1 MATKFLVPRLGEGV
15 DEVTIVKWLKREGEP
30 VKELEPLVEVET
42 DKVVTEIPSPASGV
56 LMKIEIAENTPAR
69 VGEVMA
75 WIGEMLTDS
84 VTDSRIGTDLETDSR
99 TKTDLGG
106 EEKIESRESKEQA
119 LVHGPLSTVSGQP
132 SAVSAQPSAV
142 SAQVGFLSP
151 VVRKIAAEHGV
162 DLSQV
167 RGTGLGGRITKQDVL
182 EFLEEREKRGERSEK
197 REVRG
202 EVSAVSGL
210 PSAGDQFIRHST
222 VRKQIAERMVA
233 SKRISPHVLTAME
246 ADLSRVIAHRAA
258 HKAEFARQGVN
269 LTFTAYFVA
278 AIAEALKAHP
288 AVNSTWTDDGLILHR
303 DVNIGMAVA
312 LGDPSTGS
320 RQARPT
326 SSGQGEGLIV
336 PVIKQ
341 ADHLSLLGIARAVN
355 DLAERARTKRLQP
368 DEVKDA
374 TFTLTN
380 HGTGGS
386 LFAMP
391 IISQPQCG
399 ILGTGTIQK
408 RPVVVTDAEGN
419 DSIAIRPMVY
429 LSFVFDHRIL
439 DGAGADAFLGKVKKA
454 LEDWA

>member
-30 VKELEPLVEVET
+30 VQELEPLVEVET
-42 DKVVTEIPSPASGV
+42 DKVVTEVPSPASGV
-56 LMKIEIAENTPAR
+56 LLKIEIAENTPAR
-69 VGEVMA
+69 VGQVMA
-75 WIGEMLTDS
+75 WIGQAGEAVAGGQSSVFSGQLSVFSGQSPVVGDEKS
-84 VTDSRIGTDLETDSR
+84 SALEEAASKVEGQEADAVTDSRTQTD
-99 TKTDLGG
+99 
-106 EEKIESRESKEQA
+106 
-119 LVHGPLSTVSGQP
+119 V
-132 SAVSAQPSAV
+132 SAV

-151 VVRKIAAEHGV
+151 VVRKIAAEHGI

-182 EFLEEREKRGERSEK
+182 DYLKSRKSQAERPKPIAPPAPE
-197 REVRG
+197 
-202 EVSAVSGL
+202 
-210 PSAGDQFIRHST
+210 AGTLIPHTTIR
-222 VRKQIAERMVA
+222 RQIAERMVA
-233 SKRISPHVLTAME
+233 SKRISPHVLTVME
-246 ADLSRVIAHRAA
+246 ADMSRVLAHRAA

-269 LTFTAYFVA
+269 LTFTAYFIA
-278 AIAEALKAHP
+278 AIAEALKANP
-288 AVNSTWTDDGLILHR
+288 LVNSTWTDEGLILHR
-303 DVNIGMAVA
+303 EVNIGMAVA
-312 LGDPSTGS
+312 LGE
-320 RQARPT
+320 
-326 SSGQGEGLIV
+326 EGLIV

-341 ADHLSLLGIARAVN
+341 ADHLSLLGVGRAVN

-368 DEVKDA
+368 DEVRGA

-380 HGTGGS
+380 HGTAGS

-419 DSIAIRPMVY
+419 DALAIRPMVY

-439 DGAGADAFLGKVKKA
+439 DGAGADAFLGKVKEV
-454 LEDWA
+454 LEGWH

>member
-1 MATKFLVPRLGEGV
+1 MTTKFLVPRLGEGV
-15 DEVTIVKWLKREGEP
+15 DELTIVKWLKSEGEP

-56 LMKIEIAENTPAR
+56 VLKIEIAENTPAR

-75 WIGEMLTDS
+75 WIGESSEQLS
-84 VTDSRIGTDLETDSR
+84 VVSDQSPVVSDQSSI
-99 TKTDLGG
+99 
-106 EEKIESRESKEQA
+106 
-119 LVHGPLSTVSGQP
+119 VSGPP
-132 SAVSAQPSAV
+132 SAVAAP
-142 SAQVGFLSP
+142 VGFLSP
-151 VVRKIAAEHGV
+151 VVRKIAAERGV

-167 RGTGLGGRITKQDVL
+167 RGTGLNGRITKQDVL
-182 EFLEEREKRGERSEK
+182 EFLERREKRGERSEK
-197 REVRG
+197 SEVRS
-202 EVSAVSGL
+202 EASAVSSQ
-210 PSAGDQFIRHST
+210 PSAGEQFIRHSS

-233 SKRISPHVLTAME
+233 SKRISPHVLTVME
-246 ADLSRVIAHRAA
+246 ADMSRVLAHRAA

-278 AIAEALKAHP
+278 AIAGALRAHP
-288 AVNSTWTDDGLILHR
+288 LVNSTWTDEGLILHG
-303 DVNIGMAVA
+303 DINIGMATS
-312 LGDPSTGS
+312 LGE
-320 RQARPT
+320 
-326 SSGQGEGLIV
+326 EGLIV

-341 ADHLSLLGIARAVN
+341 ADHLSLLGIARLVN

-368 DEVKDA
+368 EDVRGA

-380 HGTGGS
+380 HGTAGS

-399 ILGTGTIQK
+399 ILGTGAIQK

-419 DSIAIRPMVY
+419 DAIAIRPMVY

-439 DGAGADAFLGKVKKA
+439 DGASADAFLSKVKET
-454 LEDWA
+454 LEGWKQA